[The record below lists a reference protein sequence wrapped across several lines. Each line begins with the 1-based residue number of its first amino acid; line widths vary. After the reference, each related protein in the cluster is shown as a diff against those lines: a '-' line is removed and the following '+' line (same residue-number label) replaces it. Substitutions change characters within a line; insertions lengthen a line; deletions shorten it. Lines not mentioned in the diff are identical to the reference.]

1 MRALDLDMD
10 YFMESIANTPFS
22 ISERLSEEDY
32 GDSVWPECRVRA
44 FLEQNL
50 GLSKSK
56 KIPGRI
62 VVGYNESLFFWEE
75 LIAKEMLTEP
85 FEVVHVDSHADLG
98 LGCASSDF
106 LQGAILILPVET
118 RRKVREY
125 EFNEKIEGISIG
137 DYLLWG
143 IAYKEFYHNLLTIL
157 RQVLILSLPFSKST
171 LPKYSLEDYPQKR
184 RGAVAIL
191 SHRTLPFLGVAFMLL
206 LRSRSPF

>member
-1 MRALDLDMD
+1 MD

-62 VVGYNESLFFWEE
+62 VVGHNESLFFWEE

-106 LQGAILILPVET
+106 LQGAILTLPVET

-137 DYLLWG
+137 D
-143 IAYKEFYHNLLTIL
+143 
-157 RQVLILSLPFSKST
+157 
-171 LPKYSLEDYPQKR
+171 
-184 RGAVAIL
+184 
-191 SHRTLPFLGVAFMLL
+191 
-206 LRSRSPF
+206 